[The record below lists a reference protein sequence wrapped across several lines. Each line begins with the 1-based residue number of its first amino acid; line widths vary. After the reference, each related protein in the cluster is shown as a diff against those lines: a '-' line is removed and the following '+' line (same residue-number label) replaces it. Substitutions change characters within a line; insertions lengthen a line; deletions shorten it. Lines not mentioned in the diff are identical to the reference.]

1 MCSQYYQQNNKL
13 SKQLQRNSIVVASLG
28 VGQVHN
34 YKKGTCCVTK
44 TVLRDEQEAK
54 RTSYFVN
61 TKLKN
66 KVQSI

>member
-1 MCSQYYQQNNKL
+1 M
-13 SKQLQRNSIVVASLG
+13 VASLG
-28 VGQVHN
+28 VEQVHN